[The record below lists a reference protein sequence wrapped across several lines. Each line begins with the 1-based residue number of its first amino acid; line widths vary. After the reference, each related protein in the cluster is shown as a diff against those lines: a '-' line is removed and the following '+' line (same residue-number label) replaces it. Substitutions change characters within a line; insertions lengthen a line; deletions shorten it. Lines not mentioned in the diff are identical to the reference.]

1 MGKPNKDS
9 RETRSVTTELKYAL
23 KIIKSKTDAV
33 YIFAFVASVFSR
45 FFDSLSQNRFRKRCH
60 KKQQTEN
67 EILKKIPFINT
78 VVSKYQVILYCVAA

>member
-23 KIIKSKTDAV
+23 KIIKSKIDAV

-67 EILKKIPFINT
+67 EILKKYLLSI
-78 VVSKYQVILYCVAA
+78 Q